1 MHQQIATATAVGGA
15 LLLLAAGV
23 GHLRRRVHLAAVL
36 AAQRMVPRW
45 SYRPLA
51 AVVAVVEVGAGAG
64 AVAGWLT
71 ASWPLMI
78 PASAVYAAFGVY
90 TTVLRI
96 RRPGTPCGC
105 FDGDSAVSW
114 SVVVRAWMFCGAV
127 IVAASA
133 PGADAAVTDRMV
145 VGCAATLVALISRL
159 APQLVGVG
167 RPVRTGGAGSR
178 R

>member
-1 MHQQIATATAVGGA
+1 MHQQVATAIAVGGA

-23 GHLRRRVHLAAVL
+23 GHLRRRAHLAAVL

-45 SYRPLA
+45 SHRPLA
-51 AVVAVVEVGAGAG
+51 AVVAVAEVGAGAG

-114 SVVVRAWMFCGAV
+114 SVVARAWMFCCAA

-133 PGADAAVTDRMV
+133 LSADAATAGRMV
-145 VGCAATLVALISRL
+145 IGCAAILVALITWL

-167 RPVRTGGAGSR
+167 RPVRTGGTGSR